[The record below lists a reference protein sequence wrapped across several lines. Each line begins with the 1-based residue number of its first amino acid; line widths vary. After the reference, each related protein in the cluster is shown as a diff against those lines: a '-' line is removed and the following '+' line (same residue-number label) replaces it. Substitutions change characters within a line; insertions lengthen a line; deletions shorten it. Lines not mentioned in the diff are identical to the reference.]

1 MMNDKNDYRIVVNK
15 KGNYYGEI
23 RKRVFFIRTWSRFT
37 FTEFDTVEECERFIA
52 KKIERLKKEKEYKKQ
67 ASKVVKYL

>member
-1 MMNDKNDYRIVVNK
+1 MNNYRIVINK
-15 KGNYYGEI
+15 KGCYYGEI
-23 RKRVFFIRTWSRFT
+23 RKKVFFTWVWRRFT